1 MTLLVLAYLGG
12 VLTIVSPCILP
23 VLPFLFARADRSF
36 AKSLPMLVGMAVTF
50 AAIATLAVVAG
61 GWAVDANQYGR
72 TIAVVVL
79 AAVGLTLIFP
89 SLADRAMRPLV
100 NFGARLSSSVGA
112 QDAAIL
118 PSFLLGVATGFLWA
132 PCAGPILGLIL
143 TGAVLNGANIT
154 QI

>member
-1 MTLLVLAYLGG
+1 MLKQFIPHVGRATMTLLVLAYLGG
-12 VLTIVSPCILP
+12 ILTIVSPCILP
-23 VLPFLFARADRSF
+23 VLPFVFARADRPF
-36 AKSLPMLVGMAVTF
+36 VKSGLPMLVGMAITF

-72 TIAVVVL
+72 AIAVVVL
-79 AAVGLTLIFP
+79 AALGLTLIFP

-100 NFGARLSSSVGA
+100 NFGAKLSRSVGA

-132 PCAGPILGLIL
+132 PCADRY
-143 TGAVLNGANIT
+143 
-154 QI
+154 